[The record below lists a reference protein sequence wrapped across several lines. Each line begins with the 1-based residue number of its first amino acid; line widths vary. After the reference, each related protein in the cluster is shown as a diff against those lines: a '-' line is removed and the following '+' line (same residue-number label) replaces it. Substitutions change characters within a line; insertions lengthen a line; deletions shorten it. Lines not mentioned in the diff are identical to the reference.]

1 MRYLEDNP
9 AIISN
14 PAALV
19 NIDVWADT
27 HAPNAST
34 YYDRAVD
41 LAFVYLATNPD
52 LALEHVDNPLSAL
65 QQYLDTGLSNGR
77 SLDGWLRTAADTYKV
92 GEAFESDFAK
102 ARDYVFGTLNQV

>member
-9 AIISN
+9 AIIYD

-19 NIDVWADT
+19 NIDVWAGT
-27 HAPNAST
+27 HSPNAST

-41 LAFVYLATNPD
+41 LAFVYLATNPA

-77 SLDGWLRTAADTYKV
+77 SLDSWMRTAADSYKV
-92 GEAFESDFAK
+92 GESFESNFAK
-102 ARDYVFGTLNQV
+102 ARDYVFGTLDQV